1 MAAGANKEDDK
12 FAIHSSF
19 YIAKKLEEERVEEE
33 RVVFW
38 PYRLEWEKNAK
49 KLEEER
55 VEEERVVFWPYR
67 LEWVGKVACVRSFHI
82 NSDSVAWDRNR
93 KQKRRLKRPLD
104 LC

>member
-1 MAAGANKEDDK
+1 MTSLPS
-12 FAIHSSF
+12 ISSF

-55 VEEERVVFWPYR
+55 VEEERVVLWPYR
-67 LEWVGKVACVRSFHI
+67 PFFFRCHREAMMVS
-82 NSDSVAWDRNR
+82 
-93 KQKRRLKRPLD
+93 RLHR
-104 LC
+104 

>member
-19 YIAKKLEEERVEEE
+19 YI
-33 RVVFW
+33 
-38 PYRLEWEKNAK
+38 AK